1 MTNHLGSR
9 ILAVAVL
16 ASLAVAQDGG
26 PSGVKIDTSY
36 TPGRGLTFDAGE
48 AFSLTL
54 LSYAQAGWQ
63 YGRMADGEDSNDFS
77 LARARSA
84 LRGHVFRRNIQYFLQ
99 LDYLDRDQQIFD
111 EDDNL
116 VGVQSNGPVL
126 DAWAQWNFL
135 ENGNDSIG
143 LRVGLAKSYQG
154 LEATGFANG
163 LFFVDR
169 SSTSQVFSSQ
179 RSQGAWL
186 HGRNLDGHL
195 HWTAGAQN
203 GDVSPLRTPLAAQA
217 ANDDNELTFV
227 GSVAFDVF
235 GNLFGGDLREFW
247 QQGNVHNDG
256 KTRGTV
262 GAGGMFGNNK
272 PVAAGPDVEATQL
285 NLNTAWEFGC
295 GFGVQAECFFRR
307 DDPKGDTGLSSN
319 GFYGQGMYVLPKMG
333 NSDLRWGIGLRYS
346 DLRADALVPAPVDGG
361 PIPVLNFRA
370 REITAV
376 VDAFYHGH
384 NCKTQFEVTRQQIKV
399 ADASDWN
406 NIFGVFFQV
415 VF

>member
-16 ASLAVAQDGG
+16 ASLAVAQDGA
-26 PSGVKIDTSY
+26 PSGVKLDTSY

-54 LSYAQAGWQ
+54 LNYAQAGWQ
-63 YGRMADGEDSNDFS
+63 YGRMGDGEDTNDFD
-77 LARARSA
+77 LTRARSA
-84 LRGHVFRRNIQYFLQ
+84 LRGHVFRRSIQYFLQ
-99 LDYLDRDQQIFD
+99 LEYTDRGTVLFD
-111 EDDNL
+111 EADEVD
-116 VGVQSNGPVL
+116 GVADTGPVL

-143 LRVGLAKSYQG
+143 LRVGLAKSYLG
-154 LEATGFANG
+154 LEATGFATG
-163 LFFVDR
+163 FFFANR
-169 SSTSQVFSSQ
+169 STTSQAFSSQ
-179 RSQGAWL
+179 RNQGAWL
-186 HGRNLDGHL
+186 HGRNLDGRL

-203 GDVSPLRTPLAAQA
+203 GDVSPLRQARPAQS

-227 GSVAFDVF
+227 GSVAYDVF

-247 QQGNVHNDG
+247 QQGNVNNDG

-272 PVAAGPDVEATQL
+272 PVEDEADVEATQL
-285 NLNTAWEFGC
+285 NLNTAWDFGC

-307 DDPKGDTGLSSN
+307 DEPQGDTGLSSS
-319 GFYGQGMYVLPKMG
+319 GFYGQGMYVLPKLG
-333 NSDLRWGIGLRYS
+333 SSDLRWGVGLRYS
-346 DLRADALVPAPVDGG
+346 DLRGDEIDPTTLDGG
-361 PIPVLNFRA
+361 TPLQNA
-370 REITAV
+370 RIREVSAV
-376 VDAFYHGH
+376 VNAFYHGH
-384 NCKTQFEVTRQQIKV
+384 SCKTQFEMTRQQLRIGG
-399 ADASDWN
+399 DSDWN
-406 NIFGVFFQV
+406 NLFGVFFQV